1 MKAFEMTYGAKYKLL
16 NLSLNLQKYHKEN
29 VAKRKEWKANR
40 KNEIEKVNSSS
51 DDGSLVTANKTKIDD
66 KLKVL

>member
-40 KNEIEKVNSSS
+40 KRKNETEKVNSSI
-51 DDGSLVTANKTKIDD
+51 DDGSLVIAKKN
-66 KLKVL
+66 